1 MLPCLQNDP
10 GHDGG
15 SFRHEPNELQF
26 LRVHDLDPKGVHGL
40 LFIGILTSSGS
51 ARGSRP
57 TR

>member
-1 MLPCLQNDP
+1 MLPFLQNDYS
-10 GHDGG
+10 HDGG

-26 LRVHDLDPKGVHGL
+26 LRVHDFDPKGVHGL
-40 LFIGILTSSGS
+40 LFIGILTSSGN